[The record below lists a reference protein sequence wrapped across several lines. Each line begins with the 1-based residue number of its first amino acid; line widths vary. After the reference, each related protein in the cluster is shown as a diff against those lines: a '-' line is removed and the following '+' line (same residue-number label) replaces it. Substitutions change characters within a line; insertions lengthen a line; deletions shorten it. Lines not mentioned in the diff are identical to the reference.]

1 MRLLLPDKCQEG
13 VGNRKIVIKLLLYF
27 ILFVKQV
34 AVLHIKLQLDTNLI
48 LTELQAFLH
57 NNDECYIIYYN
68 FIFQFGIGVIE
79 YLNTLL
85 ILIFSNHKLTYQ
97 IAA

>member
-48 LTELQAFLH
+48 YKFFF
-57 NNDECYIIYYN
+57 IIMMN
-68 FIFQFGIGVIE
+68 VTSFIIIS
-79 YLNTLL
+79 
-85 ILIFSNHKLTYQ
+85 FSNLELE
-97 IAA
+97 